1 VQLSIIIEGRHA
13 LSAQIYRE
21 IRGAILDERI
31 QVGERLPA
39 TRELAQQLNVS
50 RNTVIAAYDRLIG
63 EGYLRAS
70 LGSGTF
76 VEPDL
81 SGRRSPRHP
90 ATSCPP
96 PQISA
101 FGRRLSL
108 PRLIVPKHDLPYDFR
123 PGVPELGFFPTAD
136 WRRIAR
142 RHWKRLSA
150 SVAYYGD
157 PAGDPALRLAIA
169 RYFGHSRALRCT
181 GDDVLIVSGSQQALD
196 LIARILIEPGD
207 VVAVE
212 DPGYPAAVAAFR
224 PHGARIAPVPV
235 DDQGIRTD
243 ALPRK
248 AKLVYV
254 TPSHQ
259 FPLGVALSLSRRRAL
274 LDWARRCNSMIIEDD
289 YDSEFRYGGR
299 PLDSLQGLDQ
309 SGRVMYLGTFS
320 KVLFPSLRL
329 GFVILPRS
337 LRATFLAAKW
347 ITDRHTETIEQHVVA
362 DFINEGHFAR
372 YIRRMQRIYAD
383 RHDALNEALRRCL
396 PMLSPLPSIS
406 GLHLSGLL
414 PDEFRVSDLIA
425 RCAAGGVGLYAI
437 EPFYAKRPRPGLLF
451 GFGSCAAVDIKEGVR
466 RIANVVRTFDGPRS
480 DGSVSSF

>member
-1 VQLSIIIEGRHA
+1 MELSITIEGRRG

-21 IRGAILDERI
+21 IRGAILDARI
-31 QVGERLPA
+31 RMGERLPA
-39 TRELAQQLNVS
+39 TRELARQLNVS
-50 RNTVIAAYDRLIG
+50 RNTIITAYDRLTS
-63 EGYLRAS
+63 EGYLRS
-70 LGSGTF
+70 TLGSGTY
-76 VEPDL
+76 VDAHLP
-81 SGRRSPRHP
+81 GPRSRSHQV
-90 ATSCPP
+90 SLGNP

-101 FGRRLSL
+101 FGTRLSC
-108 PRLIVPKHDLPYDFR
+108 PRPIVPEYDLPYDFR
-123 PGVPELGFFPTAD
+123 PGVPELGFFPIAD
-136 WRRIAR
+136 WRRITA
-142 RHWKRLSA
+142 RHWRRLSA

-157 PAGDPALRLAIA
+157 PAGDPVLRGAIA

-181 GDDVLIVSGSQQALD
+181 DDDVLVVSGSQQALD

-224 PHGARIAPVPV
+224 AHGARIAPIPV

-243 ALPRK
+243 SLPRK

-274 LDWARRCNSMIIEDD
+274 LDWARKCNSVIIEDD

-299 PLDSLQGLDQ
+299 PLDSVQGLDKT
-309 SGRVMYLGTFS
+309 GRVIYLGTFS

-329 GFVILPRS
+329 GFVILPQG
-337 LRATFLAAKW
+337 LRPTFLAAKW
-347 ITDRHTETIEQHVVA
+347 ITDRHTETIEQHVLA

-372 YIRRMQRIYAD
+372 HVRRMQRIYAD
-383 RHDALNEALRRCL
+383 RCDTLIEALRRWL
-396 PMLSPLPSIS
+396 PVLSPLPSTC

-414 PDEFRVSDLIA
+414 PHDFRVADLIA
-425 RCAAGGVGLYAI
+425 RCAASGVGLYAI
-437 EPFYAKRPRPGLLF
+437 EPFYAKRARPGLLF
-451 GFGSCAAVDIKEGVR
+451 GFGSCAATDIKEGVR
-466 RIANVVRTFDGPRS
+466 RVANVVRSLDSARNDGA
-480 DGSVSSF
+480 VLSF